1 MLKYGQKDYNMGS
14 RRIAGK
20 KSICIDCVDYML
32 LKTYLLK
39 SYCQSTEE
47 ADLEKDLRDPYFQRY
62 LAQCAV
68 KTTDYNPAIVD
79 IPSAVVKSKFL
90 N

>member
-20 KSICIDCVDYML
+20 KSICIDCADYML

-39 SYCQSTEE
+39 NYCQSVEE
-47 ADLEKDLRDPYFQRY
+47 LDLEKNLKESYF
-62 LAQCAV
+62 
-68 KTTDYNPAIVD
+68 
-79 IPSAVVKSKFL
+79 
-90 N
+90 